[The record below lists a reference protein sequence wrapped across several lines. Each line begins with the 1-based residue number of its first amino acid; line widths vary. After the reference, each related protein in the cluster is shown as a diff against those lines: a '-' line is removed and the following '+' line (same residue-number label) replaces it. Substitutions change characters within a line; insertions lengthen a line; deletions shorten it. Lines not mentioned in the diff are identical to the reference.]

1 MQPVGQTSWLGPLA
15 QVGGVQPLLPAPLGM
30 HRTGHTIASGAG
42 ALPPQ
47 LTAATPA
54 AVAPTTPRTVDAST
68 AGMRSGMAA
77 P

>member
-1 MQPVGQTSWLGPLA
+1 MSWLGPVA
-15 QVGGVQPLLPAPLGM
+15 QVGGVQPLLPEPCAT
-30 HRTGHTIASGAG
+30 HATGHDIASGG
-42 ALPPQ
+42 GVLPPQ